1 MSANRVSGPTPSQTI
16 GPFFSFGMSWN
27 ADGLVVPEATSGA
40 LVISGRVL
48 DGEGASVPDAM
59 VEVFQSPPAPAAP
72 LAQPAPTQPAPAQQ
86 EVAWRGFGRCMTDA
100 EGCFRFVTVKPAG
113 VPGSAPHLEV
123 SVFARGLL
131 QRLWTR
137 IYFPDEVEANHA
149 DPVLASAG
157 PRAFTLV
164 AQPEAEQL
172 RFDIRLQGAGRGG
185 RGGEETV
192 FFAW

>member
-27 ADGLVVPEATSGA
+27 ADGLVVPEATPGA

-59 VEVFQSPPAPAAP
+59 VEVFQSPPP
-72 LAQPAPTQPAPAQQ
+72 PAPATPPAQP

-100 EGCFRFVTVKPAG
+100 EGWFRFVTVKPAG

-137 IYFPDEVEANHA
+137 IYFPDEVDANDA

-164 AQPEAEQL
+164 AQSDAEQL